1 MSYSNGDG
9 SLPYPQSR
17 TGSISYNP
25 AQPASSGFNYFASS
39 NGSRSQQQQPSSNVL
54 GQSYPV
60 AHQMPWPPSSTSGP
74 QPPSS
79 VPALSAST
87 SSAAHPVQAAGAP
100 NSTANSII
108 VESPTESRSDT
119 DEPTQHTAGGSS
131 NAGGKRKGTEDPEG
145 ARSKKKRNRAVLSC
159 APCKSRK
166 VGLRNLY
173 YSIMFLSMLI

>member
-17 TGSISYNP
+17 TGSISYDP
-25 AQPASSGFNYFASS
+25 PQPASSGFNYFASS
-39 NGSRSQQQQPSSNVL
+39 NSSGSRSQQQQQPSSNAP
-54 GQSYPV
+54 GQSYPA

-74 QPPSS
+74 QPPPSSSS

-87 SSAAHPVQAAGAP
+87 SSAAHPAQAAGAP

-119 DEPTQHTAGGSS
+119 DEPTQHAAGGSS

-145 ARSKKKRNRAVLSC
+145 ARNKKKRNRAVLSC

-166 VGLRNLY
+166 VGLHK
-173 YSIMFLSMLI
+173 